1 MSRIMQPTDKH
12 KIFKGMPLEQF
23 KNSIEKIHPLGNEC
37 WASIEPLIYIKELD
51 KNEYYSKEG
60 QLTKDLGFI
69 AEGILRIYYL
79 NEKGEEW
86 NKHFLQEN
94 DFVVASIS
102 PEKKSITNIQALSK
116 VRILSIPYVGLMELA
131 DKYNQINI
139 FIQKLT
145 FKYLE
150 QKQERE
156 IRLLSEDALNN
167 YLMFKESFPDFE
179 NQIPHYHIASYL
191 GITPTQL
198 SRLRK
203 KIYMYHS

>member
-1 MSRIMQPTDKH
+1 MQPTDKH
-12 KIFKGMPLEQF
+12 NNQLRT
-23 KNSIEKIHPLGNEC
+23 SIENIHPLGNEC
-37 WASIEPLIYIKELD
+37 WSEIEPLIYIKELE
-51 KNEYYSKEG
+51 KNEYYSREG
-60 QLTKDLGFI
+60 QLTKDLGLI
-69 AEGILRIYYL
+69 GEGILRIFYL

-94 DFVVASIS
+94 DFVAASIS
-102 PEKKSITNIQALSK
+102 PDKKSITNIQALSK
-116 VRILSIPYVGLMELA
+116 VRILSIPYVELMNLA
-131 DKYNQINI
+131 NKYNQINT

-156 IRLLSEDALNN
+156 IRLLSEDALSN
-167 YLMFKESFPDFE
+167 YLMFKENFLDFE

-203 KIYMYHS
+203 KLWEK

>member
-1 MSRIMQPTDKH
+1 MDKNE
-12 KIFKGMPLEQF
+12 IFKGTAFSQL
-23 KNSIEKIHPLGNEC
+23 KLSIDRIHPLGKEC
-37 WASIEPLIYIKELD
+37 WAEIEPLIYQKELD

-69 AEGILRIYYL
+69 VQGILRIFYL

-86 NKHFLQEN
+86 NKHFLVKN
-94 DFVVASIS
+94 DFVAASIS
-102 PEKKSITNIQALSK
+102 PEKKSITSIQALSK
-116 VRILSIPYVGLMELA
+116 ALILCIPFAGLMKIASKHKQVHE
-131 DKYNQINI
+131 

-145 FKYLE
+145 FAYLE

-156 IRLLSEDALNN
+156 IRLLSEEALSN
-167 YLMFKESFPDFE
+167 YLMFKENYPGLE
-179 NQIPHYHIASYL
+179 NKIPHYHIASYL

-203 KIYMYHS
+203 NI

>member
-1 MSRIMQPTDKH
+1 M
-12 KIFKGMPLEQF
+12 
-23 KNSIEKIHPLGNEC
+23 GNEC
-37 WASIEPLIYIKELD
+37 WAEIEPLIYQKELD

-69 AEGILRIYYL
+69 AKGVLRIFYL
-79 NEKGEEW
+79 TEKGEEW

-94 DFVVASIS
+94 DFVAVSIS

-116 VRILSIPYVGLMELA
+116 VLIICIPYAGLMKIA
-131 DKYNQINI
+131 SKYKQINV

-145 FKYLE
+145 FNYLE

-156 IRLLSEDALNN
+156 IRLLSEEALSN
-167 YLMFKESFPDFE
+167 YLMFRVKFPGLE
-179 NQIPHYHIASYL
+179 NEIPHYHIASYL
-191 GITPTQL
+191 GISPTQL

-203 KIYMYHS
+203 TLEKI

>member
-1 MSRIMQPTDKH
+1 MIDKH
-12 KIFKGMPLEQF
+12 KYQLKI
-23 KNSIEKIHPLGNEC
+23 SIESIHPLGNEC
-37 WASIEPLIYIKELD
+37 WLEIEPLIYIKELD
-51 KNEYYSKEG
+51 KNEYFSMEG
-60 QLTKDLGFI
+60 QVTKDLGFI
-69 AEGILRIYYL
+69 CKGIMRIFYL

-94 DFVVASIS
+94 DFVASSIS

-116 VRILSIPYVGLMELA
+116 VLILCIPYVELMKIA
-131 DKYNQINI
+131 NKHKQINV

-145 FKYLE
+145 FEYLE

-156 IRLLSEDALNN
+156 IRLLSENAMSN
-167 YLMFKESFPDFE
+167 YLMFIENFPDFE
-179 NQIPHYHIASYL
+179 NKIPHYHIASYL

-203 KIYMYHS
+203 KLEKN